1 MTDFHLTPDMIG
13 MNNYE
18 YYVPEVCN
26 GHHCPRD
33 CEICE
38 LADEA
43 MEFIAEQEDDEDGI

>member
-1 MTDFHLTPDMIG
+1 MSEFQLIPDMIG